1 MTSLKTLL
9 IGAALTVFSLPA
21 WAETDITFWHSFG
34 GGNGK
39 ALEQII
45 SDFEKKRPDIK
56 VTAQEIGDY
65 NDIVTKLQ
73 AAIPAKRYPDVVLL
87 EITRYGLFAE
97 KGILE
102 NLTPYL
108 DKDPLKEQLYDFA
121 LDVGKYKGSNYV
133 IPFNSSTPVTY
144 YNKALLRAAGLPDTV
159 PLKNFSDLLGAATT
173 VQAKLGSQGKF
184 GISPMGQFAR
194 WGIVMSND
202 SDLID
207 PVSNDV
213 IVDLPKTIAAYE
225 WMADLVRKY
234 KVASVDGITDENA
247 AKAQFTAGSV
257 AINLDSTGVFGG
269 FKKALG
275 DDLGV
280 APFPCEAVCRV
291 PIGGAGIGIV
301 SMIDDEK
308 KKAAYDFISY
318 MASPEANADLVCGH
332 RLPSDQQED
341 ARHQGGSGCREQGR
355 GYHRFDQADR
365 LCPGPSK
372 APRRHMD
379 AQNGV
384 RCMGERGPRPEAGAG
399 SAQGTRRTDKSA
411 DRLTIIYKLK
421 GTALR
426 RPSDIS

>member
-1 MTSLKTLL
+1 MTSLKTLA

-159 PLKNFSDLLGAATT
+159 PLKNFNDLLGAAKT
-173 VQAKLGSQGKF
+173 VQEKLGSQGKF

-213 IVDLPKTIAAYE
+213 IVDSPKTIAAYE

-247 AKAQFTAGSV
+247 AKAQFTAGNV

-318 MASPEANADLVCGH
+318 MASPEANAIWFAATGY
-332 RLPSDQQED
+332 LPINKKTLDIKVAAD
-341 ARHQGGSGCREQGR
+341 AANKDEGITISIKQIDYARGR
-355 GYHRFDQADR
+355 
-365 LCPGPSK
+365 
-372 APRRHMD
+372 
-379 AQNGV
+379 
-384 RCMGERGPRPEAGAG
+384 PRPPVVTWMRKMEYGVWESVALGQKQVPEALKELA
-399 SAQGTRRTDKSA
+399 AQTKAQTD
-411 DRLTIIYKLK
+411 
-421 GTALR
+421 
-426 RPSDIS
+426 

>member
-21 WAETDITFWHSFG
+21 LAETDITFWHSFG

-133 IPFNSSTPVTY
+133 IPFNSSTPVIY

-159 PLKNFSDLLGAATT
+159 PLKNFNDLLGAAKT
-173 VQAKLGSQGKF
+173 VQEKLGAQGKF

-202 SDLID
+202 FDLID

-213 IVDLPKTIAAYE
+213 IVDSPKTIAAYE

-247 AKAQFTAGSV
+247 AKAQFTAGNV

-280 APFPCEAVCRV
+280 APFPCEAVCQSRSEV
-291 PIGGAGIGIV
+291 PASV
-301 SMIDDEK
+301 S
-308 KKAAYDFISY
+308 
-318 MASPEANADLVCGH
+318 
-332 RLPSDQQED
+332 
-341 ARHQGGSGCREQGR
+341 
-355 GYHRFDQADR
+355 
-365 LCPGPSK
+365 
-372 APRRHMD
+372 
-379 AQNGV
+379 
-384 RCMGERGPRPEAGAG
+384 
-399 SAQGTRRTDKSA
+399 SA
-411 DRLTIIYKLK
+411 
-421 GTALR
+421 
-426 RPSDIS
+426 